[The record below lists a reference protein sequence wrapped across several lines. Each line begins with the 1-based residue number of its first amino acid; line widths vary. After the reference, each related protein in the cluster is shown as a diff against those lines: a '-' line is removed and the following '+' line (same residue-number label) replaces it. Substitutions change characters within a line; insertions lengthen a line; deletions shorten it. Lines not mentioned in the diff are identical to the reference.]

1 MSARSK
7 IKILLYFIFI
17 MFISSFLLAT
27 LLTAGRSFSPAL
39 FRASSLPPEEKN
51 HRIQVMTPSGFGL
64 SLEGRAFQP
73 GEILLVQLEGRES
86 IEQAWIN
93 AFGQRFYFFKMSTVP
108 GTNYYSFLGLDG
120 ELEPG
125 EHSLELVIQKGNR
138 SWEVTRFNLYLEGR
152 EYRTRKLRVASKY
165 IEPPEEMRERIE
177 REAEIMR
184 VIFSIVTPEWLGDGP
199 FIRPHSGPITA
210 YFGDQRIYNN
220 QRLSFHSGVDLAA
233 ALGEEVLAANSGQ
246 VALAS
251 DFYFSGKI
259 VVLNHGLGL
268 FTTYHHLDRITVR
281 RGQGVK
287 KGEIIGLAGST
298 GLSTGPHLHWGA
310 RIGQSRI
317 DPLSL
322 LALSFPEKQ

>member
-1 MSARSK
+1 V
-7 IKILLYFIFI
+7 
-17 MFISSFLLAT
+17 T
-27 LLTAGRSFSPAL
+27 
-39 FRASSLPPEEKN
+39 
-51 HRIQVMTPSGFGL
+51 TPSGLKL

-73 GEILLVQLEGRES
+73 GEILLVELEGSES

-93 AFGQRFYFFKMSTVP
+93 AFGQKFYFFEVSSAP

-125 EHSLELVIQKGNR
+125 EHSFELVIQKGNK

-152 EYRTRKLRVASKY
+152 EYRRRKLKVASKY
-165 IEPPEEMRERIE
+165 IEPPEEMRERIV

-199 FIRPHSGPITA
+199 FIRPHSGPVTA
-210 YFGDQRIYNN
+210 YFGDQRLYNN

-233 ALGEEVLAANSGQ
+233 SQGEEVLAANSGR

-259 VVLNHGLGL
+259 VILDHGLGL

-281 RGQGVK
+281 RGQRVK
-287 KGEIIGLAGST
+287 KGEIIGLVGSS
-298 GLSTGPHLHWGA
+298 GLSTGPHLHWSA

-322 LALSFPEKQ
+322 LALSFPEKE